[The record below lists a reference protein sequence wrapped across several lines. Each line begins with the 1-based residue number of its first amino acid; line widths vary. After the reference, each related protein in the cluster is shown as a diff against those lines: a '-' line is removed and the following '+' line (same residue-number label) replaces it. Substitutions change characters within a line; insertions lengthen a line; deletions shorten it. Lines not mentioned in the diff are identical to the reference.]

1 MTFAIPIGQVADIPC
16 GYAVERKDGV
26 TSKITCM
33 KMKETWRGL
42 DGNWKKIHFLV

>member
-26 TSKITCM
+26 PSKITCM
-33 KMKETWRGL
+33 KMKET
-42 DGNWKKIHFLV
+42 